1 MTGTASWAVAMQLG
15 LLVPYPQC
23 RSHLPIA
30 AIVAFV
36 LLVIALVAGIVS
48 WRSPWPTSA
57 GVFTARLCSL
67 ISLVFAYAL
76 LLQTMA
82 GLMLTGCER

>member
-23 RSHLPIA
+23 GSHLPIA

-36 LLVIALVAGIVS
+36 LLLVTLAGGIVS
-48 WRSPWPTSA
+48 WRSPWPTNA
-57 GVFTARLCSL
+57 GAFAARLCAL
-67 ISLVFAYAL
+67 ISLVFAFAL